1 METII
6 KKAVVLTTLASALI
20 LTLATPLDDSPTW
33 ILDIVE
39 IKVAAVVCWVL
50 FALLNKGWRVCR
62 YEE

>member
-6 KKAVVLTTLASALI
+6 KKAVLLTLLATALI

-33 ILDIVE
+33 ILDLV
-39 IKVAAVVCWVL
+39 KSKATAVICWIL
-50 FALLNKGWRVCR
+50 FALLNRGWRVYR